1 MKDTGDEP
9 TRMAVLVSLFLF
21 RGPFGLGGLWENGRF
36 ERSEKY
42 VLTAAVLVHTA
53 VLFAVIYLAA
63 AALYRHMTLL

>member
-1 MKDTGDEP
+1 MKRRDDEP
-9 TRMAVLVSLFLF
+9 SRMAVLVSLFLL
-21 RGPFGLGGLWENGRF
+21 RGPLGLGGLWKSGRF

-42 VLTAAVLVHTA
+42 VLTAAVLVYTA